1 MVERKRV
8 QITFRG
14 VGRTKQSF
22 AKECDIN
29 NIMKRYEK
37 DGIVNHFNKYGGMY
51 GDFTGVPEYR
61 DALER
66 VRAADE
72 MFMSLPASIRTR
84 FANDPSGFISF
95 VEDPANK
102 DELLKLGLVR
112 PVRVPDATI
121 SDVVA
126 AVKDMSAKPA

>member
-51 GDFTGVPEYR
+51 GDFTGITDYASAV
-61 DALER
+61 ER
-66 VRAADE
+66 IERMQED
-72 MFMSLPASIRTR
+72 FMRLPASVRER
-84 FANDPSGFISF
+84 FANDPGQLVSAAEQLSEEDFMRMTTDAVA
-95 VEDPANK
+95 VEVPPVVPA
-102 DELLKLGLVR
+102 
-112 PVRVPDATI
+112 VP
-121 SDVVA
+121 VVA
-126 AVKDMSAKPA
+126 APVV